1 MAGVPEPSDVS
12 GNTRAAT
19 LLGVRALNEIVQAI
33 KNVLP
38 SWGSTASTAS
48 GGAAT
53 LPANPVGFVEVTIN
67 GATKLVPYYD
77 P

>member
-1 MAGVPEPSDVS
+1 MAGVPEPSDIS

-19 LLGVRALNEIVQAI
+19 ILGVRALNEIVQAI

-38 SWGSTASTAS
+38 SWGSTKSTAS

-67 GATKLVPYYD
+67 GTTKLVPYYD